1 MCGKKNL
8 FCGPIYMSLILL
20 AGAEPEFVYRL
31 DYRGG
36 ALKSWG
42 GKPPQKNMNSA
53 ACDDGKCEGYIK

>member
-1 MCGKKNL
+1 MCGKKKL

-31 DYRGG
+31 DYRG

-42 GKPPQKNMNSA
+42 GKPPPKNMNSA

>member
-1 MCGKKNL
+1 
-8 FCGPIYMSLILL
+8 MSLILL

-42 GKPPQKNMNSA
+42 GKPKKENMNSA
-53 ACDDGKCEGYIK
+53 SCDDGKFEGYIK